1 MNRISSIDF
10 TRGLVMIIMALDH
23 VRDFMHVTAGV
34 QSPTDLSTTTP
45 ALFFTRWITYLCA
58 PVFVFLSGT
67 SVYISLQ
74 RKNNLDEARKFLL
87 TRGVWLVVLEF
98 TIVNFGLWFDVGFHT
113 LIFEVIAAIGVG
125 FLILAMLLRYSAKAV
140 GIIGLVIIGGHNL
153 LPLIP
158 FSDGSILRAVIAP
171 LFGPT
176 VFSIASGTT
185 LIMGYPP
192 IPWLGI
198 MLVGFSCGL
207 FFNQSTEYRQSLFFK
222 VGLSAIALFFVLRFI
237 NLYGDAVPWSTQKD
251 SLFTFLSFMNVT
263 KYPPSL
269 QFCLITLGIMFL
281 ILAVSERL
289 PARWA
294 SFAITYGRVPLFY
307 FVVHFYVAHVVLL
320 FLLLMQGFSWE
331 QFSFAN
337 GGFGR
342 PAGMAN
348 GVSLTAIYLLWLGI
362 VLALYK
368 PCVWYG
374 RYKATHNYWWLRYL

>member
-1 MNRISSIDF
+1 MNRIPSIDF

-74 RKNNLDEARKFLL
+74 RKENLDETRKFLL

-98 TIVNFGLWFDVGFHT
+98 TVVNFGLWFDVGFHT

-125 FLILAMLLRYSAKAV
+125 FIILAMLLKYSAKAV

-158 FSDGSILRAVIAP
+158 FSDSSILRAVIAP

-176 VFSIASGTT
+176 VFSIAPGTT

-198 MLVGFSCGL
+198 MLVGFSCGR
-207 FFNQSTEYRQSLFFK
+207 FFNETTEYRQSLFFK

-237 NLYGDAVPWSTQKD
+237 NLYGDALPWSTQKD

-281 ILAVSERL
+281 ILAVGERL

-294 SFAITYGRVPLFY
+294 SFAFTYGRVPLFY
-307 FVVHFYVAHVVLL
+307 FVVHFYIAHVVLL

-342 PAGMAN
+342 PTGVTS
-348 GVSLTAIYLLWLGI
+348 GVSLTAIYLLWMSI

-374 RYKATHNYWWLRYL
+374 WYKATHNYWWLRYL